1 MDHPIFLYFMK
12 ANLALAVLY
21 LCYKLLFRNDTFF
34 RLRRFTLICI
44 YFVVFLY
51 QLPDISTWLSM
62 RSGLTDVV
70 VYYSNILPKEIVETT
85 NAQTQPTDW
94 KHLFLFILQLVYLT
108 GAGVLFIRCIA
119 ELTDVTRLYMK
130 CRKETI
136 NGVKV
141 CVLPEA
147 GAPYSFFGWIF
158 IFPDQYS
165 PKVVEEILQHESTHV
180 RKRHS
185 IDMII
190 SEVATI
196 VCWINPFAWRM
207 KEEICIN
214 HEFEADQEVVYVGY
228 NKKEYQYHLIGME
241 HSDKAIAKLYNNFS
255 VLPLKKRISMLN
267 QKRTKSAG
275 RVKYLVLLPLVAALL
290 LVNNIDAM
298 ARIIA
303 GQPVETA
310 AGAISRPV
318 VPATS
323 APLPPDDNKVYE
335 KCDVNPQFPGGEQKL
350 LNYLSKNIKYPIEAQ
365 EKGEQGKVSVS
376 FTVNKDGSLTD
387 IKIARGI
394 SPSLDKEALRVVKAM
409 PNWVPG
415 KIGGKTV
422 RATFTTPLV
431 FRLQ

>member
-1 MDHPIFLYFMK
+1 
-12 ANLALAVLY
+12 
-21 LCYKLLFRNDTFF
+21 
-34 RLRRFTLICI
+34 
-44 YFVVFLY
+44 
-51 QLPDISTWLSM
+51 
-62 RSGLTDVV
+62 
-70 VYYSNILPKEIVETT
+70 
-85 NAQTQPTDW
+85 
-94 KHLFLFILQLVYLT
+94 
-108 GAGVLFIRCIA
+108 
-119 ELTDVTRLYMK
+119 
-130 CRKETI
+130 
-136 NGVKV
+136 
-141 CVLPEA
+141 
-147 GAPYSFFGWIF
+147 
-158 IFPDQYS
+158 
-165 PKVVEEILQHESTHV
+165 
-180 RKRHS
+180 
-185 IDMII
+185 
-190 SEVATI
+190 
-196 VCWINPFAWRM
+196 
-207 KEEICIN
+207 
-214 HEFEADQEVVYVGY
+214 
-228 NKKEYQYHLIGME
+228 
-241 HSDKAIAKLYNNFS
+241 
-255 VLPLKKRISMLN
+255 MLN

-318 VPATS
+318 VPATT